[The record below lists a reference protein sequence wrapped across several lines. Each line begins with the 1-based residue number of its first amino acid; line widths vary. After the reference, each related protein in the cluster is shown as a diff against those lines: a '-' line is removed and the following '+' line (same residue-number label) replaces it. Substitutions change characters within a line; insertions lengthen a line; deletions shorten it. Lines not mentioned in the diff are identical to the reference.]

1 MKIAENKQILAE
13 SIEFAKKSTPI
24 AAREIMLL
32 AASKGQPAS
41 AIEEAIAAGI
51 GCFGENRVQEA
62 QEKWPEI
69 KNRHPQVKLHLIGP
83 LQTNKVKQA
92 LALFDVIQTLD
103 RESLAEDCAKE
114 LKKWGNEEMKNKG
127 SNNFPVPQFLNSSIP
142 HFYIQVNTGE
152 EPQKAGVAPEK
163 ADGFIDFCR
172 KLELPVVGLM
182 CVPPAD
188 QPPAPH
194 FALLREIARR
204 NGLAQLSMGMSN
216 DFAVA
221 ARMGSTC
228 VRIGTALFGQRE

>member
-1 MKIAENKQILAE
+1 MKIAENKKILAE
-13 SIEFAKKSTPI
+13 SIESAKESSPI

-51 GCFGENRVQEA
+51 GYFGENRVQEA
-62 QEKWPEI
+62 QDKWPELQ
-69 KNRHPQVKLHLIGP
+69 KKHPQVKLHLIGP

-103 RESLAEDCAKE
+103 REALAEEVVRLRDSGFGIRGK
-114 LKKWGNEEMKNKG
+114 
-127 SNNFPVPQFLNSSIP
+127 

-152 EPQKAGVAPEK
+152 EPQKAGVLPEK
-163 ADGFIDFCR
+163 ADGFINFCR

-194 FALLREIARR
+194 FALLREIALR
-204 NGLAQLSMGMSN
+204 NGLEKLSMGMSN
-216 DFAVA
+216 DFEA
-221 ARMGSTC
+221 ALRMGSTC
-228 VRIGTALFGQRE
+228 VRIGTALFGHRD